1 MPRLANRGRENCVW
15 APKDGKSPPLP
26 SNFIALSADMKKQ
39 VSVDQLKFGVYVNEL
54 DRPWTDTPFMYQG
67 FVIKTMAQLD
77 TLKKFCKRVT
87 IDTDK
92 GSDVAPNPFTGAA
105 RGPSVLD
112 TIKEQVTYEET
123 VQVTIELPAARK
135 AQARTA
141 GVLNEVFGS
150 VQAGK
155 ALDAP
160 RVRDAVTNMTD
171 SVVRNPDAMLLLAKM
186 KEASLDTLDRAM
198 SVSIY
203 MITFGRFLS
212 LPRAQIDLLGM
223 LGLLQDVGKLRL
235 PPALLTKSAA
245 LNEAERKLCK
255 SHVAHS
261 VAILEETSGL
271 PPELSTLA
279 ALHHERLDGS
289 GYPKGLKGR
298 AEIGLFGSMAGLIDS
313 FDALTEPR
321 PYGETMAPAAA
332 LRVFYDERESKFDGP
347 LVEQFIQCIGTYPV
361 GAIVELHSS
370 EIAIVIARNPRLKLF
385 PRVMVVLDIHRNKL
399 KTPKIIEQAGIK
411 RTLPKGSV
419 DIDPSEYFL

>member
-1 MPRLANRGRENCVW
+1 
-15 APKDGKSPPLP
+15 
-26 SNFIALSADMKKQ
+26 MKKQ
-39 VSVDQLKFGVYVNEL
+39 VLVEQLKYGVYVNEL

-67 FVIKTMAQLD
+67 FVINSEAQLQA
-77 TLKKFCKRVT
+77 LKKYCRKVT

-92 GSDVAPNPFTGAA
+92 GSDVAPNPFAAGA

-112 TIKEQVTYEET
+112 TIKERVTYEELIS
-123 VQVTIELPAARK
+123 VTTELPAARA
-135 AQARTA
+135 AQSKTTLI
-141 GVLNEVFGS
+141 LNDVFAS

-155 ALDAP
+155 VLDAP

-186 KEASLDTLDRAM
+186 KEASLNTLDRAM
-198 SVSIY
+198 GVSIY

-235 PPALLTKSAA
+235 PAALLVKNGPLS
-245 LNEAERKLCK
+245 EAERELCK
-255 SHVAHS
+255 THVEHS
-261 VAILEETSGL
+261 VAILKETSGL
-271 PPELSTLA
+271 PRELSALA

-289 GYPKGLKGR
+289 GYPNGLKG
-298 AEIGLFGSMAGLIDS
+298 AHIGLFGSMAGLVDS

-321 PYGETMAPAAA
+321 PYGETLAPAAA
-332 LRVFYDERESKFDGP
+332 LRVFYDERGSTFDGP

-361 GAIVELHSS
+361 GAIVELQTS
-370 EIAIVIARNPRLKLF
+370 EIGIVIARNPRLKLF
-385 PRVMVVLDIHRNKL
+385 PRVMVILDVHRNKL

-419 DIDPSEYFL
+419 EIDPAEYFL

>member
-1 MPRLANRGRENCVW
+1 
-15 APKDGKSPPLP
+15 
-26 SNFIALSADMKKQ
+26 MKKQ

-67 FVIKTMAQLD
+67 FVINSMTQIEA
-77 TLKKFCKRVT
+77 LKKYCRRVT

-92 GSDVAPNPFTGAA
+92 GSDIAPSPFGGSD

-112 TIKEQVTYEET
+112 TIKEQVTYEER
-123 VQVTIELPAARK
+123 VHVTAELPAARQ
-135 AQARTA
+135 AQVRTTV
-141 GVLNEVFGS
+141 VLNDVFGS

-160 RVRDAVTNMTD
+160 RVKDAVTNMTD

-186 KEASLDTLDRAM
+186 KESSLNTLDRAM
-198 SVSIY
+198 GVSIY

-235 PPALLTKSAA
+235 PTALLAKREA
-245 LNEAERKLCK
+245 LNVAERELCK
-255 SHVAHS
+255 THVAHS
-261 VAILEETSGL
+261 VAILKETSGL
-271 PPELSTLA
+271 PPELPGLA

-289 GYPKGLKGR
+289 GYPNGLKGPQ
-298 AEIGLFGSMAGLIDS
+298 IGLFGSMAGLIDS

-321 PYGETMAPAAA
+321 PYGQTLAPAAA
-332 LRVFYDERESKFDGP
+332 LRVFYDERDTKYDGP

-361 GAIVELHSS
+361 GALVELHSG

-385 PRVMVVLDIHRNKL
+385 PRVMVILDIHRNKL
-399 KTPKIIEQAGIK
+399 KAPKVIEQAGIK
-411 RTLPKGSV
+411 RTLPKGSIE
-419 DIDPSEYFL
+419 IDPSEYFL

>member
-1 MPRLANRGRENCVW
+1 
-15 APKDGKSPPLP
+15 
-26 SNFIALSADMKKQ
+26 MKKQ
-39 VSVDQLKFGVYVNEL
+39 VSVDQLKFGVYVNAL

-67 FVIKTMAQLD
+67 FVINSMTQIEA
-77 TLKKFCKRVT
+77 LKKYCKKVT

-92 GSDVAPNPFTGAA
+92 GNDISPNPFASEL

-112 TIKEQVTYEET
+112 TITERVAYEEK
-123 VQVTIELPAARK
+123 VHVTSELPAARQ
-135 AQARTA
+135 AQVRAT
-141 GVLNEVFGS
+141 VVMNDVFGS

-160 RVRDAVTNMTD
+160 RVKDAVSNMTD

-186 KEASLDTLDRAM
+186 KESSLNTLDRAM
-198 SVSIY
+198 GVSIY

-235 PPALLTKSAA
+235 PTALLAKRET
-245 LNEAERKLCK
+245 LNEAERELCK
-255 SHVAHS
+255 THVAHS
-261 VAILEETSGL
+261 VAILKETSGL
-271 PPELSTLA
+271 PPELPALA

-289 GYPKGLKGR
+289 GYPNGLKGPQ
-298 AEIGLFGSMAGLIDS
+298 IGLFGCMAGLIDS

-321 PYGETMAPAAA
+321 PYGQTLAPAAA
-332 LRVFYDERESKFDGP
+332 LRVFYDERDSKYDGP

-361 GAIVELHSS
+361 GALVELHSG

-385 PRVMVVLDIHRNKL
+385 PRVMTILDIHRNKL
-399 KTPKIIEQAGIK
+399 KTPKIVEQAGIK
-411 RTLPKGSV
+411 RTLPKGSIE
-419 DIDPSEYFL
+419 IDPSEYFL